1 MYALLII
8 KNICHTYKMKIT
20 KQMNIK
26 DRTYYFYNDIIDL
39 EHFNSDMLKID
50 RKSYKSID
58 IYNIGYVTIKKIGDC
73 KDINSVNPFYLRIT
87 NADGYIEEENENNYL
102 IFDSTDNNKE
112 LLKKC
117 NNSFNGFMN
126 EIKKIDGD
134 CDYAK
139 GYMKIKFNSVDNLPL
154 NKLLKFHNMT
164 VTIRYVVK
172 EDDKFYPQV
181 FLDSALY
188 KLTI

>member
-1 MYALLII
+1 
-8 KNICHTYKMKIT
+8 MKIT

-87 NADGYIEEENENNYL
+87 NADGYTEEENENKYL

-126 EIKKIDGD
+126 EI
-134 CDYAK
+134 
-139 GYMKIKFNSVDNLPL
+139 
-154 NKLLKFHNMT
+154 
-164 VTIRYVVK
+164 
-172 EDDKFYPQV
+172 
-181 FLDSALY
+181 
-188 KLTI
+188 